1 MGPGTVL
8 TCASAGIDFGYQLAW
23 VLVFATAAAFVLQ
36 SFTAAMGILSRQ
48 GLAEAVR
55 SADGGPL
62 FTLISRILIVAGLW
76 IGCAS
81 FELGNLSG
89 AAAGLSIVAGNQVE
103 LRWYVLILAT
113 VCVALLQL
121 PVRIL
126 INVLSGMVASMGLL
140 FLAAA
145 MMSDV
150 DWAQA
155 LQGMLVPRIPDG
167 GIVRVLALI
176 GTTVVTYNLFLHAS
190 ATREFWSEQ
199 TDVRQAWRHELTG
212 MAIFIPLGGLVS
224 LAILWCGAAV
234 SASSE
239 KVTAVAD
246 MAGLMEPVA
255 GRAAGCLF
263 GLGLFAAGLTSA
275 ITAPLAAAAGISEL
289 FGWQKEGRKYQAV
302 WISVLLTGVVFSLFG
317 WSPLNVIIA
326 AQAANGLLLPL
337 VAGFMLLVISRLN
350 TVQLPRWFFGLGI
363 VITLLCAA
371 LGVRTLVWVAEKLG
385 FA

>member
-1 MGPGTVL
+1 M
-8 TCASAGIDFGYQLAW
+8 TCASAGVDFGYQLAW

-36 SFTAAMGILSRQ
+36 SFTAAMGILARQ

-62 FTLISRILIVAGLW
+62 FAWTARVLIVAGLW

-89 AAAGLSIVAGNQVE
+89 AAAGLSIVVSDQVE
-103 LRWYVLILAT
+103 LRWYVLMLAI
-113 VCVALLQL
+113 VCGALLQL
-121 PVRIL
+121 RVRIL
-126 INVLSGMVASMGLL
+126 INVLSGIVASMGIV

-150 DWAQA
+150 NWDQA
-155 LQGMLVPRIPDG
+155 WQGIVFPRIPDG
-167 GIVRVLALI
+167 GIVRVVALI

-190 ATREFWSEQ
+190 ATREFWSEEA
-199 TDVRQAWRHELTG
+199 DARRAWRRELAG

-234 SASSE
+234 GVTGQ

-246 MAGLMEPVA
+246 MASLMEPVA
-255 GRAAGCLF
+255 GKAAGMLF

-289 FGWQKEGRKYQAV
+289 FGWDKEGRKYRAV

-337 VAGFMLLVISRLN
+337 VAGFMLYVTFRQK
-350 TVQLPRWFFGLGI
+350 TVQLPRWFFGLGV
-363 VITLLCAA
+363 VITLLCAG
-371 LGVRTLVWVAEKLG
+371 LGVRTLLWVAEKLG